1 MKPTATKWNVHKLAN
16 RSVFL
21 SCFSAAF
28 WWRSFSLHASHR
40 TAKWYVH
47 WCCHKRPRQTRR
59 SCICV
64 VFKSAFEAWTKS
76 TWVWPRMTLILHRAQ
91 DSTSYFQMMRKQRR
105 GLRRSAKI
113 TKAANTNRQNRIQ
126 QSDARDI
133 ALARVA
139 RSTDERG
146 KRRLRTTGTQN
157 NATGQLRLR
166 S

>member
-1 MKPTATKWNVHKLAN
+1 
-16 RSVFL
+16 
-21 SCFSAAF
+21 
-28 WWRSFSLHASHR
+28 
-40 TAKWYVH
+40 
-47 WCCHKRPRQTRR
+47 
-59 SCICV
+59 
-64 VFKSAFEAWTKS
+64 
-76 TWVWPRMTLILHRAQ
+76 MTLILHRAQ